1 MSQIKS
7 TRISTRQK
15 TVVGSSPCGPM
26 PGFRAGRRTM
36 LRFCSVF
43 LTLVCCFA
51 EDVKLSTGTIAGE
64 VFNIGAD
71 GQRAVVP
78 GARVSLRGPAE
89 RQTESDATGQYR
101 FEQLPPGNYTA
112 DATAPGL
119 EGTLSVDVAAGETA
133 TAAIPLVL
141 TAVTSSVTVT
151 ASEPSVAA
159 VSNQSAQS
167 TTIAQSTVEAAP
179 NTNEKVES
187 LLPLVPGV
195 VRGPDGRI
203 NMKGARSTQGGWLVN
218 SANVTDPATGGEAMN
233 LPIDVV
239 SSVQVISNP
248 YDPEYGRFA
257 GAISSVET
265 KTGNTDKYHVSVQ
278 NLMPRLR
285 DRDGD
290 IVGLE
295 SLTPRITVTGPL
307 VKNRVAITQ
316 SFEYRFVRTPVQS
329 LPPMQRD
336 MKLESFDSFTQA
348 DVSLTEKHSETLS
361 FSVFPEKLAYLGL
374 NTFTPQESTSDLHQR
389 GYQTGLQDRYVLG
402 AEGLLTSQFNFRRYD
417 ADILP
422 NSTDPY
428 QLLIETTHGGFFDR
442 QKRRSDRFQWQE
454 MFQSG
459 PKHFMGTHT
468 LKLGLDFSH
477 SSYDGRL
484 GFSQADIVGTA
495 GYSLEQIRFGSP
507 TIFSVD
513 QTELAWFAGDQWRPA
528 ERVSFD
534 LGLRFDR
541 DSVTNSTH
549 AAPRGGVTVALTRDR
564 KTLLKAG
571 GGLFYDRVPLN
582 IAAFPNFPTR
592 TVMTLGPNGEVLS
605 STAYTNTI
613 FGALRN
619 PRSVAWNIELDRQ
632 VLEKLAVRVGYQD
645 RTTHDAFVVNP
656 IANALTVSN
665 AGRDSYNEFQVTGV
679 YQIRRQTVNAS
690 YVRSRAYGDLNDFN
704 QFFGNNP
711 VAIIEPN
718 ARGRLSFDAPNRFL
732 IWGEIAGPKK
742 ITLMPV
748 LDLHTGFPY
757 STENQYREYVGPRN
771 IDRLPRFASFDL
783 QVTKDIHFPGF
794 GKSRRAKVG
803 FGVFNLFN
811 HFDPRD
817 VQNNLDSYRFGSL
830 FNSPP
835 RTFRGKFVLGF

>member
-1 MSQIKS
+1 
-7 TRISTRQK
+7 
-15 TVVGSSPCGPM
+15 
-26 PGFRAGRRTM
+26 
-36 LRFCSVF
+36 
-43 LTLVCCFA
+43 
-51 EDVKLSTGTIAGE
+51 
-64 VFNIGAD
+64 
-71 GQRAVVP
+71 
-78 GARVSLRGPAE
+78 
-89 RQTESDATGQYR
+89 
-101 FEQLPPGNYTA
+101 
-112 DATAPGL
+112 
-119 EGTLSVDVAAGETA
+119 
-133 TAAIPLVL
+133 
-141 TAVTSSVTVT
+141 
-151 ASEPSVAA
+151 
-159 VSNQSAQS
+159 
-167 TTIAQSTVEAAP
+167 
-179 NTNEKVES
+179 
-187 LLPLVPGV
+187 
-195 VRGPDGRI
+195 
-203 NMKGARSTQGGWLVN
+203 
-218 SANVTDPATGGEAMN
+218 
-233 LPIDVV
+233 V

-248 YDPEYGRFA
+248 YDPEYGRFT

-265 KTGNTDKYHVSVQ
+265 KAGDPDKYHVSVQ
-278 NLMPRLR
+278 NLLPRLR

-295 SLTPRITVTGPL
+295 SLTPRFTITGPL

-329 LPPMQRD
+329 LPPLERD
-336 MKLESFDSFTQA
+336 TKLESFDSFTQA

-374 NTFTPQESTSDLHQR
+374 NTFVPQESTSDFHQR
-389 GYQTGLQDRYVLG
+389 GYQAGLQDRFVLG
-402 AEGLLTSQFNFRRYD
+402 PQGLLTSQFNFRRYD

-422 NSTDPY
+422 NSTEPY
-428 QLLIETTHGGFFDR
+428 RMLIETTEGGFFDR

-454 MFQSG
+454 TFQSSQ
-459 PKHFMGTHT
+459 KHFLGTHT

-477 SSYDGRL
+477 SSYDGQL
-484 GFSQADIVGTA
+484 AFSPADIVGTA
-495 GYSLEQIRFGSP
+495 GYALERIRFGP
-507 TIFSVD
+507 PATFSVD
-513 QTELAWFAGDQWRPA
+513 QTEVAGFAGDQWCPA
-528 ERVSFD
+528 ERVSID

-549 AAPRGGVTVALTRDR
+549 AAPRGGVTFALTRDR

-582 IAAFPNFPTR
+582 IAAFPNFPAR

-605 STAYTNTI
+605 STAYTNTML
-613 FGALRN
+613 GALRN

-632 VLEKLAVRVGYQD
+632 VLEKLAVRIGYQD
-645 RTTHDAFVVNP
+645 RTTHDAFVVDP

-665 AGRDSYNEFQVTGV
+665 GGRDTYNEFQVTGV
-679 YQIRRQTVNAS
+679 YQVRRHTVNAS

-711 VAIIEPN
+711 VAVIEPN

-732 IWGEIAGPKK
+732 MWGEIAGPKK

-771 IDRLPRFASFDL
+771 IDRFPRFASVDL
-783 QVTKDIHFPGF
+783 QVTKEIHFPGF
-794 GKSRRAKVG
+794 GKTRKAKVG
-803 FGVFNLFN
+803 FGVFNLLN

-817 VQNNLDSYRFGSL
+817 VQNNLDSYRVGAL